1 MRHGSVTRV
10 MNKKTIGNVI
20 FVLLVVLLLLGVLYF
35 FALPFFGYT
44 NYVVLSNSMEPTIHR
59 GNIVLVKTCDSEMV
73 QVNDVITFYDRNGNV
88 TMHRVVEKQEKLLK
102 TKGDAN
108 NVADAYLIDEEHLI
122 GIVKF
127 RLPIRIR

>member
-1 MRHGSVTRV
+1 

-35 FALPFFGYT
+35 FALPFLGYT

-88 TMHRVVEKQEKLLK
+88 TTHRVVEKQEKLLK